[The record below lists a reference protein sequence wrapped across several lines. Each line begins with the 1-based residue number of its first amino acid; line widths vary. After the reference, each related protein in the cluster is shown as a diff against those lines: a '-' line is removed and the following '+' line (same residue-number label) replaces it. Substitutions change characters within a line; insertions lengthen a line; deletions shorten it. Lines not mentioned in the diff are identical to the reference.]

1 MPSTTARAELGRRVR
16 ARREALGYSQEA
28 LVASSD
34 LHWSWL
40 GRVERGQ
47 VNPTFEN
54 VLKLADLLEMD
65 AGELLTGLR
74 YGD

>member
-1 MPSTTARAELGRRVR
+1 M
-16 ARREALGYSQEA
+16 
-28 LVASSD
+28 ASSD

-54 VLKLADLLEMD
+54 VLKLAELLEMD
-65 AGELLTGLR
+65 AGELLTGLH